1 MKLRRLFLALGSALV
16 ALVTLAAP
24 GVCRELPAAA
34 GNLDERINIA
44 LTKAPPVDVFKSFG
58 QLTGMPAVVDPALR
72 GELSIVLENVRVRTA
87 LDAACES
94 LDCHWNVENGKLV
107 ITVLGP
113 GARKAAA
120 SSSPSDPLD
129 LKVTDADVRDLL
141 KTFGQ
146 MIGAE
151 VVLDPALVGK
161 ATFDLQ
167 NVPWDKALDQVCR
180 QSGCDW
186 SLTDGP
192 SGGKKV
198 LKFVAKTGRKGV

>member
-1 MKLRRLFLALGSALV
+1 MKTRIPSLALGSALV

-24 GVCRELPAAA
+24 ILCRELPAAA
-34 GNLDERINIA
+34 GPLDERINIT
-44 LTKAPPVDVFKSFG
+44 LTKAPPADVFKSFG
-58 QLTGMPAVVDPALR
+58 QLTGMPAVVDPTLR

-94 LDCHWNVENGKLV
+94 LDCRWEVQNGKLV
-107 ITVLGP
+107 ITVLGHGDRKPSP
-113 GARKAAA
+113 G
-120 SSSPSDPLD
+120 SSPGDPID

-146 MIGAE
+146 LIGAE
-151 VVLDPALVGK
+151 VVLDPALAGK
-161 ATFDLQ
+161 ATFDLP

-186 SLTDGP
+186 SLTEGQN
-192 SGGKKV
+192 GGKRV
-198 LKFVAKTGRKGV
+198 LKFTAKAGRKGG